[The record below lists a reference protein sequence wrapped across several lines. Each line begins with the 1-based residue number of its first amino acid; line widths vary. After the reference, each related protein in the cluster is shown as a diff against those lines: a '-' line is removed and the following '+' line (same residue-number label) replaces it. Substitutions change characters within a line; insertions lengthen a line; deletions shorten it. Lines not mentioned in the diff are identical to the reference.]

1 MISKEV
7 VTPVKNGVQILDN
20 SPEWLDYSAGLGP
33 EPGFA
38 GMRGKGVVATD
49 EKEKRIEVNGGLWSI
64 QYNLPIKK
72 VKMAKY
78 FKNSADYKKSKKS
91 KKLFWA

>member
-7 VTPVKNGVQILDN
+7 VTSVKNGVQDPDN
-20 SPEWLDYSAGLGP
+20 SLDWLDYSAGLGP

-38 GMRGKGVVATD
+38 GMRGKGVAATD
-49 EKEKRIEVNGGLWSI
+49 EKGKRIEINGGLWSI
-64 QYNLPIKK
+64 QYNLTIKK

-91 KKLFWA
+91 KNLFWA